1 MLQSAKYILK
11 SKNVKQNYTRSE
23 NFDFSYCQT
32 FIFRM
37 ETGHKA
43 LTVPKFQISL
53 IFPNL
58 LRSQVV
64 NREATYDATLTQ
76 KFSY

>member
-32 FIFRM
+32 LIFRM

-43 LTVPKFQISL
+43 LSVPKF
-53 IFPNL
+53 
-58 LRSQVV
+58 
-64 NREATYDATLTQ
+64 
-76 KFSY
+76 

>member
-43 LTVPKFQISL
+43 LSVPKF
-53 IFPNL
+53 
-58 LRSQVV
+58 
-64 NREATYDATLTQ
+64 
-76 KFSY
+76 